1 MIQLAYMA
9 DKVTAKKIL
18 IIDDDPAFV
27 RLVEQVLTPAGFEVL
42 TAGGGAEG
50 LRLLYANR
58 PNIVLL
64 DVVMPEM
71 DGWQTCNRIRDITDI
86 PVIMLTA
93 QKNAEE
99 DIVRGLESGADNYLI
114 KPVGKRELVGRV
126 QAVLRRAELSL
137 PEEQK
142 GTTFSDGYLTVD
154 IVQRQVLVN
163 GERIRLTPIE
173 FRLLA
178 LLLQNAG
185 RILTHKQLLEG
196 VWGWEY
202 IDDLDYV
209 RIYIWHLRQKIE
221 PDQSN
226 PKYVITE
233 PGVGYSFH
241 KGK

>member
-1 MIQLAYMA
+1 
-9 DKVTAKKIL
+9 
-18 IIDDDPAFV
+18 
-27 RLVEQVLTPAGFEVL
+27 
-42 TAGGGAEG
+42 
-50 LRLLYANR
+50 
-58 PNIVLL
+58 
-64 DVVMPEM
+64 
-71 DGWQTCNRIRDITDI
+71 
-86 PVIMLTA
+86 
-93 QKNAEE
+93 
-99 DIVRGLESGADNYLI
+99 
-114 KPVGKRELVGRV
+114 VGKRELVGRV

-154 IVQRQVLVN
+154 IVQHQVLVN
-163 GERIRLTPIE
+163 GERVRLTPIE

-221 PDQSN
+221 PDQAH

-233 PGVGYSFH
+233 PGVGYSFR
-241 KGK
+241 KAK

>member
-9 DKVTAKKIL
+9 DKPAAKKIL

-42 TAGGGAEG
+42 TAASGAEG
-50 LRLLYANR
+50 LRLLFNHR

-71 DGWQTCNRIRDITDI
+71 DGWQTCSRIRDITDVPI
-86 PVIMLTA
+86 IMLTA

-154 IVQRQVLVN
+154 IVQRQVLIN
-163 GERIRLTPIE
+163 GERVRLTPIE

-226 PKYVITE
+226 PRYVITE
-233 PGVGYSFH
+233 PGVGYSFR
-241 KGK
+241 KAQ